1 MAFSPRLFAFVA
13 VGVAPVLLLQG
24 CGGDET
30 GARTTLGT
38 VQNTSY
44 VVEPPITTTSTTT
57 VPEVPGQ
64 GQVSTTEQIHI
75 VVAGDN
81 LSKIA
86 NMYGTDME
94 TIVNYNGWT
103 DGINHLLLPGA
114 EVKIPPNLPVPASG
128 TGTGSTDTDATA
140 DEADTQSTDAPEGV
154 GCSHTIEAGDN
165 PTRVANQYDVT
176 VEELAAANAGNP
188 VWNTFLIG
196 SQLTIPANGS
206 C

>member
-1 MAFSPRLFAFVA
+1 MALSPRLFAFA
-13 VGVAPVLLLQG
+13 AGGVAPVLLLQG

-57 VPEVPGQ
+57 APVAPGGGEVSP
-64 GQVSTTEQIHI
+64 TEQIHI

-86 NMYGTDME
+86 NMYGTEME

-103 DGINHLLLPGA
+103 DGIGHLLLPGA
-114 EVKIPPNLPVPASG
+114 EVRIPPNLQVPAATPDPGGEVASG
-128 TGTGSTDTDATA
+128 TGGSTETA
-140 DEADTQSTDAPEGV
+140 ETEAPSGV
-154 GCSHTIEAGDN
+154 GCTHTVVANDN
-165 PTRVANQYDVT
+165 PTRLADKYGVTLDELSNANV
-176 VEELAAANAGNP
+176 GNSAY
-188 VWNTFLIG
+188 TRFLIG
-196 SQLTIPANGS
+196 DTINIPPNGD